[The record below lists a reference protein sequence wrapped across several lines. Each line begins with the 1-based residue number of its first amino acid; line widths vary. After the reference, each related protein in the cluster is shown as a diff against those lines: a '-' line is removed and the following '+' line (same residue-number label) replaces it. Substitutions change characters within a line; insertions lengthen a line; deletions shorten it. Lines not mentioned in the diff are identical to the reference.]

1 MAFTALSVAGY
12 ANTSAT
18 WDEPMH
24 LTAGYLG
31 LARGDFRIDP
41 SHPPLLRM
49 WAAIPSL
56 AMRPLRVDTTSI
68 DQATPTTWLATIY
81 KLTHRAMYVDNDAD
95 LLLGPARLMIVL
107 LGVLLGL
114 LVYAWARE
122 WLGPLP
128 ALAALVLFVLEPNL
142 MAHSS
147 VVTTDLGV
155 TTFIFGTVYF
165 LWRTCR
171 RLERP
176 DVAAM
181 AVCCGIATA
190 SKFSAVVL
198 GPIVLV
204 LLGIGVV
211 SRSIP
216 TRLAIAV
223 AMLLAVSSVA
233 AIWASY
239 GFRYLPSASPSW
251 LFDFEAAGLT
261 SSSTTAAV
269 IEWVDRNHLLP
280 NAYAQG
286 FLYTEASSQRSG
298 VHGGPVQQR
307 GLVVLLS
314 RRNGDQDADHAS
326 RPDRHRTGGV
336 RCAAARV
343 GHAVAGIDDGSD
355 DRVSRRGND
364 QWDQHRLAP
373 RLAGLS
379 ILGADWSDSCSALA
393 SLPRRA
399 TVSAL
404 ALLLAAGG
412 TEFAT
417 AYPHTGGVL

>member
-1 MAFTALSVAGY
+1 M
-12 ANTSAT
+12 
-18 WDEPMH
+18 
-24 LTAGYLG
+24 
-31 LARGDFRIDP
+31 
-41 SHPPLLRM
+41 
-49 WAAIPSL
+49 
-56 AMRPLRVDTTSI
+56 
-68 DQATPTTWLATIY
+68 TWLPTIY

-107 LGVLLGL
+107 LGVVLGL
-114 LVYAWARE
+114 LVYTWARE

-171 RLERP
+171 RLQRP
-176 DVAAM
+176 DIAAV
-181 AVCCGIATA
+181 AVCCGIAAA
-190 SKFSAVVL
+190 SKFSGVVL

-204 LLGIGVV
+204 LLGIAVV

-216 TRLAIAV
+216 TRLAMAV

-286 FLYTEASSQRSG
+286 FLYTQASSQQI
-298 VHGGPVQQR
+298 P
-307 GLVVLLS
+307 
-314 RRNGDQDADHAS
+314 AF
-326 RPDRHRTGGV
+326 
-336 RCAAARV
+336 
-343 GHAVAGIDDGSD
+343 
-355 DRVSRRGND
+355 
-364 QWDQHRLAP
+364 
-373 RLAGLS
+373 LAGQYS
-379 ILGADWSDSCSALA
+379 SEGWWYYFPSQC
-393 SLPRRA
+393 
-399 TVSAL
+399 
-404 ALLLAAGG
+404 
-412 TEFAT
+412 
-417 AYPHTGGVL
+417 